1 MTTIPMAAIGVV
13 YTLDVMNIPLSILVY
28 IGVICL
34 AGIVTNNAI
43 VLVDYTNLLIDRG
56 MRRAQAVVEA
66 GRIRMRP
73 VFMTTITTILGLLPM
88 AFATGEGDEIRRPM
102 AITLIAGLCSSTV
115 LTLVLIPMVY
125 YLFGGR
131 DAKPQED

>member
-1 MTTIPMAAIGVV
+1 
-13 YTLDVMNIPLSILVY
+13 
-28 IGVICL
+28 
-34 AGIVTNNAI
+34 
-43 VLVDYTNLLIDRG
+43 
-56 MRRAQAVVEA
+56 
-66 GRIRMRP
+66 
-73 VFMTTITTILGLLPM
+73 M